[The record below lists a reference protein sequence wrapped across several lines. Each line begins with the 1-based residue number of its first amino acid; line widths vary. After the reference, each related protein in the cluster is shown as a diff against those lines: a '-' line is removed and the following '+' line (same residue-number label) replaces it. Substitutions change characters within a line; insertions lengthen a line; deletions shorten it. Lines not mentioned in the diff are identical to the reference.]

1 MLCSNGVGDK
11 WKWWFHLGDD
21 GDLFGDFG
29 DDGDFDLGGDDDL
42 VGDLGGDGDLVD
54 DLDGDGDS
62 GKCFM
67 NNLADTSLNGR
78 DCPKAPKIQT

>member
-1 MLCSNGVGDK
+1 MLYSNGVGDK

-21 GDLFGDFG
+21 GDLFGD
-29 DDGDFDLGGDDDL
+29 
-42 VGDLGGDGDLVD
+42 LGGDGDLVD
-54 DLDGDGDS
+54 LSSDGDS

>member
-1 MLCSNGVGDK
+1 MLYSNGVGDK

-21 GDLFGDFG
+21 GDLFGD
-29 DDGDFDLGGDDDL
+29 
-42 VGDLGGDGDLVD
+42 LGGDGDLVD
-54 DLDGDGDS
+54 DLSSDGDS

>member
-29 DDGDFDLGGDDDL
+29 DDGDFDLGD
-42 VGDLGGDGDLVD
+42 DGDLVD
-54 DLDGDGDS
+54 DLSSDGDS

>member
-1 MLCSNGVGDK
+1 MLDSNGVGDK

-21 GDLFGDFG
+21 GDLFGD
-29 DDGDFDLGGDDDL
+29 
-42 VGDLGGDGDLVD
+42 LGGDGDLVD
-54 DLDGDGDS
+54 DLSSDGDS

>member
-21 GDLFGDFG
+21 GDLFGD
-29 DDGDFDLGGDDDL
+29 
-42 VGDLGGDGDLVD
+42 LGGDGDLVD
-54 DLDGDGDS
+54 DLSSDGDS

>member
-1 MLCSNGVGDK
+1 MLYSNGVGDK

-21 GDLFGDFG
+21 SDLF
-29 DDGDFDLGGDDDL
+29 
-42 VGDLGGDGDLVD
+42 GDLGGDGDLVD
-54 DLDGDGDS
+54 DLSSDGDFVGDLGGDGDS
-62 GKCFM
+62 SKCFL

>member
-1 MLCSNGVGDK
+1 MLYSNGVGDK

-21 GDLFGDFG
+21 GDLFGD
-29 DDGDFDLGGDDDL
+29 
-42 VGDLGGDGDLVD
+42 LGGDGDLVD
-54 DLDGDGDS
+54 DLSSDGDS

-67 NNLADTSLNGR
+67 NYLADTSLNGR

>member
-1 MLCSNGVGDK
+1 MLYSNGVGDK
-11 WKWWFHLGDD
+11 WKWWFHLGDE
-21 GDLFGDFG
+21 GHLF
-29 DDGDFDLGGDDDL
+29 
-42 VGDLGGDGDLVD
+42 GDLGGDGDLVD
-54 DLDGDGDS
+54 DLGGDGDS